1 MKQNTRYLLTAGL
14 AFASGLFGSAFIG
27 SDSLEGRGGE
37 GSITVSEVVQKTDKS
52 PTQEHLS
59 DLPTE
64 AAIHE
69 LSESTKGWVA
79 SLKACYELSGA
90 SRQIDACLSDARHA
104 MASTANGLSL
114 ESAQATR
121 IFQTVEQLS
130 SSLVTG
136 SEPTMRT
143 MRQFLDPWL
152 KAQ

>member
-1 MKQNTRYLLTAGL
+1 MKPNTRYLLTAGL
-14 AFASGLFGSAFIG
+14 AFASGLLGSAFIG

-114 ESAQATR
+114 ESEQATR

-130 SSLVTG
+130 SSVVTG

>member
-1 MKQNTRYLLTAGL
+1 MKPNTRYLLTAGL
-14 AFASGLFGSAFIG
+14 AFASGLLGSAFIG

-69 LSESTKGWVA
+69 LSESTKGCVA

-114 ESAQATR
+114 ESEQATR

-130 SSLVTG
+130 SSVVTG